1 MSKLFSIALVTW
13 RQAVRSGLLAAGLGL
28 LLLTAWGLPAVLHG
42 DGTPAGRL
50 EVVLRYTL
58 GIGAALL
65 AAAALWTATLSL
77 ASEMADRTLDLVRT
91 HPIHPAA
98 IWGGKFL
105 GLLAVCAVWVV
116 TLGLLVAVEAHGIAA
131 SALPPSTFHPPPPTS
146 HLPPTTYHLLS
157 SRRLL
162 EPVACDAA
170 AEDGTVVAAP
180 GRAVSWSFTLP
191 ADTPTNR
198 PLAVSCRYVSSRPGA
213 FTVHGVWSLHPA
225 RNAPAC
231 ATGATDS
238 VSGRALETPLAGP
251 CPAARD
257 VTLRFTHN
265 GGGLD
270 ATLAFAP
277 GNVHLVLLEPG
288 PAANLAR
295 GLTLLLARLA
305 VIVALG
311 LSMGALLSPPVAIFS
326 GAALLVILGMT
337 DSIHTVARSGVFFV
351 PHESPLVAPD
361 LFDHLALGVYR
372 LVDLLLT
379 PLRALD
385 PMPALG
391 NRAWISSGAVA
402 LGLSLAVLCV
412 TILALPGIAALRRRQ
427 LALIG
432 E

>member
-1 MSKLFSIALVTW
+1 MALLTW
-13 RQAVRSGLLAAGLGL
+13 RQAVRSGLLAAGLCL

-58 GIGAALL
+58 GIAAALI
-65 AAAALWTATLSL
+65 AAAALWTATLSVAGEL
-77 ASEMADRTLDLVRT
+77 ADRTLDLVRT
-91 HPIHPAA
+91 HPVHPAA

-131 SALPPSTFHPPPPTS
+131 SALPPS
-146 HLPPTTYHLLS
+146 HLPPSTLHLLS

-162 EPVACDAA
+162 DPVACDAA
-170 AEDGTVVAAP
+170 AEDGAVVAAP
-180 GRAVSWSFTLP
+180 GRAVTWSFILP
-191 ADTPTNR
+191 AGTPTNR
-198 PLAVSCRYVSSRPGA
+198 SLAVSCRYVSSRPGA
-213 FTVHGVWSLHPA
+213 FTVHGEWSLHPA

-238 VSGRALETPLAGP
+238 VSGRALEAPLAGP
-251 CPAARD
+251 CPAARG
-257 VTLRFTHN
+257 VNLRFVHN

-270 ATLAFAP
+270 AALAFAP
-277 GNVHLVLLEPG
+277 GNLQLVLLEPG
-288 PAANLAR
+288 PVANLAR

-311 LSMGALLSPPVAIFS
+311 LSMGALLSPPVALF
-326 GAALLVILGMT
+326 GGVALLAILGMT
-337 DSIHTVARSGVFFV
+337 DSIHSVARSGVFFV
-351 PHESPLVAPD
+351 PHDSPLAAPD
-361 LFDHLALGVYR
+361 LFDRLALGVYR

-385 PMPALG
+385 PISALG
-391 NRAWISSGAVA
+391 NREWISSGAVA
-402 LGLSLAVLCV
+402 LGLALAVLCV